1 MITKGFL
8 LENVY
13 PIISQIFLV
22 VTLIFIALMLLRLIF
37 NYTDPNPFGKV
48 GRFSRE
54 LKKQTDKFVYPAA
67 RLLAQFRINTKY
79 APLITILITAILA
92 YFLLGIIQNT
102 LLIIDGLT
110 LALQT
115 NNAKALIGWILYAL
129 VSVYI
134 LFIFIRFIGSWFV
147 FTRNTFLGFVYRV
160 TDPIMLPV
168 QRLIPTIGMFDISAM
183 LVLILLQFLQQI
195 ILRTFVF

>member
-1 MITKGFL
+1 MLRTI
-8 LENVY
+8 Y
-13 PIISQIFLV
+13 PTISLIFLV
-22 VTLIFIALMLLRLIF
+22 VTSIFIALLLLRLLF

-48 GRFSRE
+48 GRFSYK

-67 RLLAQFRINTKY
+67 RLLAQFRIDTRL
-79 APLITILITAILA
+79 APVITILITAVLS
-92 YFLLGIIQNT
+92 YFLLGIIRDT
-102 LLIIDGLT
+102 FFIIEGL
-110 LALQT
+110 AEAIAS
-115 NNAKALIGWILYAL
+115 NNAKMLIGIVLYAL
-129 VSVYI
+129 ISLLI

-160 TDPIMLPV
+160 TDPILLPV

-195 ILRTFVF
+195 ILNALVF